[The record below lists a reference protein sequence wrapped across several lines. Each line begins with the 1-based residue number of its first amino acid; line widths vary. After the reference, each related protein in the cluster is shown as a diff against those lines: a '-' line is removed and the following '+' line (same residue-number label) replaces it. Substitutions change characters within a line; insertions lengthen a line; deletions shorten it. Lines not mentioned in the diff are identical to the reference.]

1 MKTSFKERF
10 DRWPNWRMQ
19 ASQQT
24 VFFETARDKNSFDGV
39 HFRQSIL
46 DNRSSGTMAGKW
58 TALAVVAALA
68 LLAIARADFHQEDT
82 EATLTRE
89 ASSRLK
95 KEAHS
100 PVFLNNDNSL
110 QEQEEITDDWG
121 AEDEDRGKGRVIKA
135 QVAIRLKGR
144 KRKPK
149 NEVGDALEFGIVMNI
164 VKVNE

>member
-1 MKTSFKERF
+1 MDGARRRGPPRAAGHCSCRF
-10 DRWPNWRMQ
+10 PPR
-19 ASQQT
+19 
-24 VFFETARDKNSFDGV
+24 G
-39 HFRQSIL
+39 H
-46 DNRSSGTMAGKW
+46 RSDVDAGGK
-58 TALAVVAALA
+58 LA
-68 LLAIARADFHQEDT
+68 F
-82 EATLTRE
+82 
-89 ASSRLK
+89 K

-110 QEQEEITDDWG
+110 QEQEEITDDWV

-164 VKVNE
+164 VKVDE